1 MKERLFSV
9 GYMFLLTLFFTSIVS
24 AVKVVNEERIRLNEE
39 IKLKRVVLDA
49 MRIPLPGSIPERS
62 AVNDLF
68 AERVQVRE
76 REGRLFYLGYEE
88 AGDRLVGIA
97 FVAGGPG
104 FWGPIEAMVAVD
116 GSAGVVIGVNFFRHT
131 ETPGLGA
138 RITEPHFRDQ
148 FRGLSLKGK
157 EASSGES
164 FFRLVPAG
172 TASSADE
179 LDAITG
185 ATRTSEA
192 VERFLNRELKRFVDT
207 QAKGTGEGT

>member
-1 MKERLFSV
+1 MKERLFSIC
-9 GYMFLLTLFFTSIVS
+9 YMFFLTLFFTSLVS
-24 AVKVVNEERIRLNEE
+24 AVKAVNEDRIRLNEE
-39 IKLKRVVLDA
+39 VKLKRVVLDVL
-49 MRIPLPGSIPERS
+49 RIPLPDGIPEKE

-68 AERVQVRE
+68 AERVRVDK
-76 REGRLFYLGYEE
+76 REGRLLYVGYDET
-88 AGDRLVGIA
+88 GDTPSGLA
-97 FVAGGPG
+97 FSVGGPG

-116 GSAGVVIGVNFFRHT
+116 DSSSTVIGVNFFRHT

-138 RITEPHFRDQ
+138 RMTEPLFRDQ

-157 EASSGES
+157 GAASREPL
-164 FFRLVPAG
+164 FRLVPAG

-192 VERFLNRELKRFVDT
+192 IERFLNRELKRFIDR
-207 QAKGTGEGT
+207 QANGTGEGT

>member
-1 MKERLFSV
+1 
-9 GYMFLLTLFFTSIVS
+9 MFVLTLFFTSLVS
-24 AVKVVNEERIRLNEE
+24 AVKVVSEERIRLNEE
-39 IKLKRVVLDA
+39 VKLKRVVLDVL
-49 MRIPLPGSIPERS
+49 RIPLPGGVPEKS
-62 AVNDLF
+62 AINVLF
-68 AERVQVRE
+68 AERVKVRE
-76 REGRLFYLGYEE
+76 REGRLFYLGYDK
-88 AGDRLVGIA
+88 AGETPVGIA
-97 FVAGGPG
+97 FAVGGPG

-138 RITEPHFRDQ
+138 RMTEPLFRDQ

-157 EASSGES
+157 GDKGAVSGAPL
-164 FFRLVPAG
+164 FRLVPAG

-192 VERFLNRELKRFVDT
+192 IERFLNRELKHFVDT
-207 QAKGTGEGT
+207 LAKGMEEGT